1 MRGRRGRN
9 GLKFSLSTFSHF
21 KNYIWNRNSEMGN
34 LRDFYKKREAHWPQS
49 IFIWRHNSKMISSE
63 RWPLNLTGFGH
74 VTKTSR
80 KKLCRVSRLTGSIRA
95 QGVFSDIKTWASLSK
110 GISFQS
116 TVCEHHVQLK
126 NLEEKLD
133 LFNWVSFHLV
143 VNNLVMSPGEIHQIA
158 SVYIIEFR
166 NFRPGVLVQWSLNFT
181 VTRSILL
188 RWRAFYVIDM
198 VDV

>member
-1 MRGRRGRN
+1 MNQNDVKTFPIYSLVSKKVGNRTSDVSFLAWEEDVGEN

-80 KKLCRVSRLTGSIRA
+80 KKPCRVSRVTGSIRA

-110 GISFQS
+110 GISFQL
-116 TVCEHHVQLK
+116 TV
-126 NLEEKLD
+126 
-133 LFNWVSFHLV
+133 
-143 VNNLVMSPGEIHQIA
+143 
-158 SVYIIEFR
+158 
-166 NFRPGVLVQWSLNFT
+166 
-181 VTRSILL
+181 
-188 RWRAFYVIDM
+188 
-198 VDV
+198 